1 MARQARA
8 KSLSGYYHV
17 ITRGIGRQVLFE
29 EDRDYEY
36 FISLLKKY
44 SLETN
49 VSVCA
54 YCLMNNHVHILLF
67 DPDDAISLFMKKI
80 GVSYSWFF
88 NKKYERT
95 GHLFQDRYRSEPI
108 HDNAY
113 LLTAF
118 RYILQNPQ
126 KASICQTESYPWS
139 SYHSY
144 EDENS
149 FVNTDM
155 IRTLIG
161 SFSDY
166 EKFLS
171 QNEDSECLE
180 FEVRKRDDESSRQQ
194 LCLILDISDGMKLQS
209 FDKTERDKALRKLKE
224 EGFNPFQVARLTGLG
239 RSTVRRIMLD

>member
-17 ITRGIGRQVLFE
+17 ISRGIGRQVLFE

-36 FISLLKKY
+36 FISLIKKY

-49 VSVCA
+49 ISICA

-88 NKKYERT
+88 NEKYERT

-126 KASICQTESYPWS
+126 KASICKTENYSWS

-155 IRTLIG
+155 LRAMIG

-171 QNEDSECLE
+171 QNEDVECLE
-180 FEVRKRDDESSRQQ
+180 FEPRKRDDESSRQQ
-194 LCLILDISDGMKLQS
+194 LCRILNISDGMKLQS
-209 FDKTERDKALRKLKE
+209 FDKTERDIALRKLKE
-224 EGFNPFQVARLTGLG
+224 EGFNPFQVAKLTGLG